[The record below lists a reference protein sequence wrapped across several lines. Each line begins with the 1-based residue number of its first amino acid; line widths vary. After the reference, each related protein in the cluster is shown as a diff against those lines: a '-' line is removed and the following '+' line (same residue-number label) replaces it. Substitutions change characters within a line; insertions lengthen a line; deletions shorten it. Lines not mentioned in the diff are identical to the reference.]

1 MDSVSRLV
9 ADVVVAIA
17 VALEQAL
24 DSVPHLVADVV
35 VAIAVALEQALDSV
49 PHLVADVVVAFAVAA
64 ALCGNLFQ
72 ETNFLMRLCLVICP

>member
-24 DSVPHLVADVV
+24 DSVQHLVADVV
-35 VAIAVALEQALDSV
+35 VVI
-49 PHLVADVVVAFAVAA
+49 AVAA

-72 ETNFLMRLCLVICP
+72 GTNFLMRLCLVICP